1 MPSPAEIIDMVASL
15 QNDTAQTVYTDAAC
29 LPYLNM
35 ALDELQEIFEHNNVP
50 VTNEVS
56 ATLVVP
62 AGTLRIAFTGTTPV
76 LPTGLIDIQQVWESQ
91 SGQDQWVPVKRKE
104 FLSPSLQTA
113 DVSAF
118 GYWAWIGQEIKL
130 PNTNRINDL
139 KLDYIKKIF
148 TLPILIADVGVDL
161 PIINAKMFL
170 GYKTAGLCS
179 FFIGENETRAAVLDG
194 QAQEA
199 INRTLGISSKGRQAI
214 VTRRRPFRASYKR
227 RGIW

>member
-1 MPSPAEIIDMVASL
+1 MVASL

-50 VTNEVS
+50 ITNEVS

-62 AGTLRIAFTGTTPV
+62 AGTQRIAFTGTVPV
-76 LPTGLIDIQQVWESQ
+76 LPANLIEIQQLWESLT
-91 SGQDQWVPVKRKE
+91 GQGNWVPMGRRE
-104 FLSPSLQTA
+104 FLPHGMENPPIDQF
-113 DVSAF
+113 V
-118 GYWAWIGQEIKL
+118 YWAWINQEIKL
-130 PNTNRINDL
+130 PNSTQINDL
-139 KLDYIKKIF
+139 KIDYVKKIF

-161 PIINAKMFL
+161 PVINAKMFL

-179 FFIGENETRAAVLDG
+179 YYIGENETRAAVLDS
-194 QAQEA
+194 QAEQA
-199 INRTLGISSKGRQAI
+199 IARTLGISTKGRQGI
-214 VTRRRPFRASYKR
+214 VTRRRPFRAGYKR